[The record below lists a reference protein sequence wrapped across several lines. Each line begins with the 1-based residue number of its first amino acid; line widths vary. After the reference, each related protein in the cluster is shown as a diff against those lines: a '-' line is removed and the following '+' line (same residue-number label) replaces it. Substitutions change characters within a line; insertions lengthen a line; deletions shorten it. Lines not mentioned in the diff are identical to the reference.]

1 MDTLLQDIRYALRQL
16 AAARGFTIVA
26 VLTLAIGIGANTAI
40 FSAVDAV
47 LLKPLPFPGA
57 DRIFA
62 LRQHNRARGIERE
75 LASPGNFFDWRE
87 RSRSFEALAA
97 ADPWSI
103 DYVSSEGP
111 DRLQAWRVTEGFFD
125 VMGVPP
131 LLGRTFRA
139 DDYTATGGTVAVLT
153 HSAWQ
158 SRFGGDADIV
168 GRAIVFNGQLT
179 TVIGV
184 MPPRFGYPSGGDVWL
199 TLPLSSPFLANRAG
213 RFWEVAGKLAPG
225 VDAPAAQAELDT
237 ISAQLGAEYPATN
250 AEVGVALV
258 PISESL
264 VGQLRPGLLLLL
276 AAVGA
281 VLLIAC
287 VNVASLLLARAADR
301 RREFAVRSACGAS
314 RARVIRQLVTESIVL
329 AILGGAGGILLA
341 SWGLRVLGALRPDNL
356 PHVAELAIDARVLVF
371 ASLLALGTALVF
383 GLAPAL
389 HAART
394 GLNARLHATP
404 RMATP
409 AGRRVKQGLVVA
421 ELSLATV
428 LLISA
433 GLLVRSLVALLDVE
447 RGYRTDNVAAVTVQ
461 AWRYYADLNQ
471 RQLFVDEALERIAA
485 LPGVSA
491 AGMGSALPL
500 AAEIGANTTPFAI
513 KGRTLPQGDDL
524 PVASMAIVTA
534 GYFDALGIPL
544 LEGRSVEAS
553 DDDDAARVIL
563 INQAMARRYWGVD
576 DPLGARVEVGF
587 LGQRWTAE
595 VVGVVGDTRQTLQDE
610 APASVFIPYGQ
621 ARTGAL
627 HFVVRTAGDP
637 NAMIRTVR
645 RTLASINPA
654 MPIAGATT
662 LDGLLDD
669 ALRERRVT
677 MSLLLTFS
685 LTALGLAAIG
695 TYGVLSYDAARR
707 SQEIG
712 IRVALGAGSAS
723 IVRLVVGQG
732 MAFALIGVGV
742 GAAISLAVTRLLS
755 RFLFGVA
762 PFDPATFIA
771 IAAVLLGVTALAS
784 YLPARRAARVGP
796 MMALRA
802 E

>member
-1 MDTLLQDIRYALRQL
+1 MDTLLQDIRYAWRQL
-16 AAARGFTIVA
+16 ARAPGFTAVA

-40 FSAVDAV
+40 FGAVDAV
-47 LLKPLPFPGA
+47 LLKPLPFPEG

-62 LRQHNRARGIERE
+62 LRQHNSARGVERE
-75 LASPGNFFDWRE
+75 LASPANFFDWRE
-87 RSRSFEALAA
+87 RSRSFQFLAA

-103 DYVSSEGP
+103 DYVGAEGP
-111 DRLQAWRVTEGFFD
+111 DRLQAWRVSAGFFD

-139 DDYTATGGTVAVLT
+139 DDYTATGGTVAILT

-158 SRFGGDADIV
+158 SRFGGDANIV
-168 GRAIVFNGQLT
+168 GRAIVSDRQPA

-184 MPPRFGYPSGGDVWL
+184 MPPRFEYPAGGDVWIP
-199 TLPLSSPFLANRAG
+199 LPLQLPFFQSRAG
-213 RFWEVAGKLAPG
+213 GFWQVAGKLAPG
-225 VDAPAAQAELDT
+225 VDARAAQAELDA
-237 ISAQLGAEYPATN
+237 ISAQLAAEYPASS
-250 AEVGVALV
+250 ADIALV
-258 PISESL
+258 PIGESL
-264 VGQLRPGLLLLL
+264 VGELRPGLLLLL

-287 VNVASLLLARAADR
+287 VNIASLLLARAADR
-301 RREFAVRSACGAS
+301 RRELAVRSACGAS
-314 RARVIRQLVTESIVL
+314 RARVVRQLVTESLML

-341 SWGLRVLGALRPDNL
+341 AWGIRALGALRPDDL
-356 PHVAELAIDARVLVF
+356 PHVADLAIDARVLVF
-371 ASLLALGTALVF
+371 ASLLAVGTALVF
-383 GLAPAL
+383 GLVPAL

-394 GLNARLHATP
+394 GLNASLHATP

-409 AGRRVKQGLVVA
+409 ADRRVKQGLVVA
-421 ELSLATV
+421 ELALATV

-433 GLLVRSLVALLDVE
+433 GLLVRSLIALLDVE
-447 RGYRTDNVAAVTVQ
+447 RGYRTANVAAVTVQ
-461 AWRYYADLNQ
+461 AWGYYPDLNQ
-471 RQLFVDEALERIAA
+471 RESFVDEAVERIAA

-491 AGMGSALPL
+491 VGVGSALPL
-500 AAEIGANTTPFAI
+500 ASDIGGNTTPFAI
-513 KGRTLPQGDDL
+513 EGSTLPQGDDL
-524 PVASMAIVTA
+524 PVARVAIVTA

-553 DDDDAARVIL
+553 DDDDAPRVIL
-563 INQAMARRYWGVD
+563 INQAMARRYWGVE
-576 DPLGARVEVGF
+576 DPLGARVEVGA
-587 LGQRWTAE
+587 LGPRWTAE

-610 APASVFIPYGQ
+610 APPSVFIPYGQ

-627 HFVVRTAGDP
+627 HFVVRAAGDP
-637 NAMIRTVR
+637 NAMIQTIR

-654 MPIAGATT
+654 MPIAGSTT

-677 MSLLLTFS
+677 MSLLLAFS

-695 TYGVLSYDAARR
+695 TYGVLSYDATRR

-712 IRVALGAGSAS
+712 IRVALGARSTS
-723 IVRLVVGQG
+723 IVRLVVGEG
-732 MAFALIGVGV
+732 VKFALIGIAA
-742 GAAISLAVTRLLS
+742 GAVIALAVTRLLS

-762 PFDPATFIA
+762 PFDPATFAA
-771 IAAVLLGVTALAS
+771 IAVVLLGVTMLAS